1 MLTLISF
8 ASAIQSEEAEIAAL
22 TFTVSFLSKEKNAE
36 SILRVLELQE
46 ANLVQEY
53 SVVAGILPQSLGS

>member
-22 TFTVSFLSKEKNAE
+22 TFTVSFLFKEKNAE
-36 SILRVLELQE
+36 SILWVPELQE